1 MSPSALLS
9 MRTALVMTAGLPQ
22 ATKWNH
28 WDCTSMAS
36 WPHFREAERNLG
48 RRRRVAVRGERKEV
62 K

>member
-48 RRRRVAVRGERKEV
+48 KEEGEWQLEEKGRK
-62 K
+62 